1 MPLSHTPVYNLPYID
16 SNTPLHELD
25 EATKGMAEGIETVFG
40 NAQFPPGN
48 PDLNDVLLRL
58 NKLEARDART
68 PYAVAAGAANCTVPS
83 NSTSGA
89 VAISFP
95 AGRFN
100 VAPLVTCAKQDG
112 TNADYVEFIRNI
124 STTGCEIVL
133 FSKVAGGGGVTR
145 IAWNAVQMTATSAAG

>member
-58 NKLEARDART
+58 NNLEKARPKILGGKNGAM
-68 PYAVAAGAANCTVPS
+68 PAGKIALTQTGLISVTTAANGTFNFAFPQAFPESCATIFFSPQ
-83 NSTSGA
+83 SG
-89 VAISFP
+89 
-95 AGRFN
+95 
-100 VAPLVTCAKQDG
+100 
-112 TNADYVEFIRNI
+112 
-124 STTGCEIVL
+124 
-133 FSKVAGGGGVTR
+133 
-145 IAWNAVQMTATSAAG
+145 TATIPVINGGNLTRTGGNAFINGITSATAVTVSYVAYGW